1 MDSHAEFRHLE
12 VKEVGGVT
20 VIRVLERDLSDQ
32 RTILSFSE
40 ELLPLL
46 KGMYMPKVLLDLAL
60 VEAISSLMLSKLIS
74 LKKQVESAGGKLV
87 LCSLQKRVYKVFAIS
102 RLRTLFDIK
111 SDDAEG
117 WSSFH

>member
-1 MDSHAEFRHLE
+1 MDLHTEFKHLE

-20 VIRVLERDLSDQ
+20 VIRVLVRALSTQ
-32 RTILSFSE
+32 TTILNLND

-46 KGMYMPKVLLDLAL
+46 DRKDMRNVLLDLAS

-74 LKKQVESAGGKLV
+74 LKKRINSMGGKLV
-87 LCSLQKRVYKVFAIS
+87 LCSLQRSVYEVFAVMK
-102 RLRTLFDIK
+102 LTTLFDIK

-117 WSSFH
+117 WSSF

>member
-1 MDSHAEFRHLE
+1 MDSHAEFNHLE

-20 VIRVLERDLSDQ
+20 VIRVLERNLSSQ
-32 RTILSFSE
+32 STILSFSE

-46 KGMYMPKVLLDLAL
+46 DGKDMRNVLLDLAL
-60 VEAISSLMLSKLIS
+60 VEAVSSLMLSKLIS
-74 LKKQVESAGGKLV
+74 LKKQVESTGGKLV

-102 RLRTLFDIK
+102 RLTSLFDIK

-117 WSSFH
+117 WSSFC